1 LFAEKIVS
9 IKAVNKKTTLKKEC
23 VLTRNFYFKANIPY
37 PYGFY
42 CFQKIFVSREQLSC
56 SRERIKTDKNGT
68 FLTGVDQFSD
78 ICSNGVDI
86 AHRNETERFTKLN
99 RCKFSGVD
107 IRL

>member
-68 FLTGVDQFSD
+68 FF
-78 ICSNGVDI
+78 
-86 AHRNETERFTKLN
+86 N
-99 RCKFSGVD
+99 RCGSVQRYMLEWSGYCAPERNGT
-107 IRL
+107 IH